1 MDAPLIRPATDT
13 DLPALT
19 EIYNHYIRQTPATFD
34 MEPWTAG
41 QRREWF
47 THYDTTGPHRVFV
60 ADVDGMPRA
69 ACWSSQFRPRAAYET
84 TIETSVY
91 CAPGWTGRGLGRAL
105 YGALFDAL
113 ASEDLHR
120 AVAGIT
126 MPNDASVA
134 LHVAF
139 GFRQVACLTEVGR
152 KFGRYWDVAWLEKAL

>member
-19 EIYNHYIRQTPATFD
+19 EIYNHYIRETPATFD

-47 THYDTTGPHRVFV
+47 THYDITGPHRVFV

-69 ACWSSQFRPRAAYET
+69 ACWSSQFRPKAAYET

-91 CAPGWTGRGLGRAL
+91 CAPGWTGRGLGRASTPHCSMRSPVRTCT
-105 YGALFDAL
+105 APSR
-113 ASEDLHR
+113 ASPCR
-120 AVAGIT
+120 T
-126 MPNDASVA
+126 TPASRSTSPSA
-134 LHVAF
+134 SDRLP
-139 GFRQVACLTEVGR
+139 G
-152 KFGRYWDVAWLEKAL
+152 